1 MARDENAHGNERG
14 FERYS
19 PPPPAS
25 EPQPSDWDYRQR
37 SGAMAVVGLIAAS
50 SFLWAISG
58 LLLWGMV
65 AAFADASEST
75 YNPITG
81 RYQDNSGMVIPGII
95 ALVLAILC
103 WVGAVWVGVK
113 AVYRVLE
120 FHAEISAIEI
130 VRRWRAADAANS
142 QNAPGD

>member
-19 PPPPAS
+19 PPPPTF

-37 SGAMAVVGLIAAS
+37 SGAMPVVRLIAAS
-50 SFLWAISG
+50 SVLGLISG

-65 AAFADASEST
+65 EAFSDL
-75 YNPITG
+75 
-81 RYQDNSGMVIPGII
+81 DNSPLIIMGMI
-95 ALVLAILC
+95 ALGLAILC
-103 WVGAVWVGVK
+103 WIGAVWLGVK

-120 FHAEISAIEI
+120 FHAEVSAIEI
-130 VRRWRAADAANS
+130 VRRWRAAADAANPRS
-142 QNAPGD
+142 APGD

>member
-1 MARDENAHGNERG
+1 MVRDENTHGNERG

-25 EPQPSDWDYRQR
+25 EPQPSDWNYRQH

-50 SFLWAISG
+50 AFLWAISG
-58 LLLWGMV
+58 LLFWGMV
-65 AAFADASEST
+65 AAFSSEDT
-75 YNPITG
+75 AVVG
-81 RYQDNSGMVIPGII
+81 LI
-95 ALVLAILC
+95 AFALAIAA
-103 WVGAVWVGVK
+103 WVGAAFVGVK
-113 AVYRVLE
+113 AIYRVLE

-130 VRRWRAADAANS
+130 VRRWRAADAASS